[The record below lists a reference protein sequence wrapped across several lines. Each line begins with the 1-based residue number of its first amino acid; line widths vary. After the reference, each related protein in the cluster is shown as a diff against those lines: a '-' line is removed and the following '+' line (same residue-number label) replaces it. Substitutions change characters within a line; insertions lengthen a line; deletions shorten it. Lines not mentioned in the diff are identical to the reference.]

1 MNTIDKKVDSQGT
14 AEVYENPLG
23 VEKTSVLLREFSIP
37 AIVGMMVSALYNVVD
52 RIYIGNAPDIGSQGL
67 AGITIGFPIMILQLA
82 IALLFG
88 IGGATL
94 FAIKLGEKKLEEA
107 DGILGNTFA
116 LLLISGF
123 LFMLF
128 GISFHKPLLRLF
140 GASENVLPYA
150 MDYMRIIFF
159 GSMFHMTSLGMNH
172 MMRANGKP
180 NLAMITMFAGAG
192 TNIILDPIFIFGF
205 KMGIAGAA
213 WATIISQAV
222 SMTWVV
228 GNFLRKKNRHR
239 IQFRLMKLRGS
250 NVRRIAALGTPSFVL
265 QSTNSVLHVIL
276 NQSLFKHGGDIAISA
291 MGIVNSVQTILLM
304 PITGLNQG
312 LQTIISF
319 NFGARKYDRIK
330 QAERQAMTVATIIV
344 VVGWMLTRLFPT
356 QIVSMFNRESELLK
370 LGSYALKTRFWMLP
384 VVGFQILGANFFQ
397 AIGRPLSAMTLT
409 LTRQV
414 LLLIPAIIVFS
425 RLWGLEGLLFA
436 APFADGLAAVI
447 TGLRF
452 RIGIRSLGQEVKES
466 KFLKA

>member
-370 LGSYALKTRFWMLP
+370 LGSMALYSWLRMMP
-384 VVGFQILGANFFQ
+384 VVVVQRLVSYFYQ
-397 AIGRPLSAMTLT
+397 A
-409 LTRQV
+409 
-414 LLLIPAIIVFS
+414 
-425 RLWGLEGLLFA
+425 
-436 APFADGLAAVI
+436 
-447 TGLRF
+447 
-452 RIGIRSLGQEVKES
+452 
-466 KFLKA
+466 

>member
-239 IQFRLMKLRGS
+239 IQFRLMKLRWS

-370 LGSYALKTRFWMLP
+370 LGSYALKTWFWMLP

>member
-1 MNTIDKKVDSQGT
+1 LNTIDKKVDSQGT

-239 IQFRLMKLRGS
+239 IQFRLMKLRWS

-370 LGSYALKTRFWMLP
+370 LGSYALKTWFWMLP